1 MLRCSFA
8 SWTFFFLSN
17 ILSNV
22 FRTWLLLSQMTAAL
36 EEVHLFHW
44 CGSSVGVNPV
54 IKQTLI
60 LLHFIILL
68 CIKVHVPGL
77 VQGSVISV
85 SSWSFRAAS
94 LHVVLHMYICRY
106 ICAYIQHMYLLW
118 EFQRQVRFCGRVR
131 TRSCSSLYV
140 ASWTSA
146 LCCRHPAATVCGSDP
161 TVNFVRATDRGLSN
175 LLHRQEYH

>member
-1 MLRCSFA
+1 
-8 SWTFFFLSN
+8 
-17 ILSNV
+17 
-22 FRTWLLLSQMTAAL
+22 MTAAL

-44 CGSSVGVNPV
+44 CGSSVDVNPV

-106 ICAYIQHMYLLW
+106 IYVHIYSICTFYGSFRDRWDFVDESGHDTWQGRALVFMWHLEPQPCAAVTLQLQYVVLIQLW
-118 EFQRQVRFCGRVR
+118 ILSEPLTGVSVTFCTDKSITNCELQR
-131 TRSCSSLYV
+131 
-140 ASWTSA
+140 
-146 LCCRHPAATVCGSDP
+146 
-161 TVNFVRATDRGLSN
+161 
-175 LLHRQEYH
+175 